1 MWLQAILTLV
11 HIRRTHHLF
20 PLRPYLPH
28 LIDALEDT
36 DPAVRECAR
45 QSVVELFTG
54 PGATDAARAD
64 LKKEM
69 TKKNVRKAIADGV
82 LSKLLSGRAAGTT
95 TPGTMSEAGS
105 ENGDLAGAAKEY
117 VPPSIALMNKR
128 PGPTVSGAAAH
139 SSGTVSRTVSHGNVR
154 EIPRPASRAAAMSPT
169 GEGPSTPGTGS
180 DVKAVY
186 VSVRSLL
193 HLMLIA
199 PRYIAVAG
207 GLC

>member
-1 MWLQAILTLV
+1 MVLV

-28 LIDALEDT
+28 LVDALEDT
-36 DPAVRECAR
+36 ESMVRDCAR

-54 PGATDAARAD
+54 PGVTDAARAD

-82 LSKLLSGRAAGTT
+82 LAKVLSGRAGTI
-95 TPGTMSEAGS
+95 TPGTMSETGS

-117 VPPSIALMNKR
+117 VPPSIALMNRR
-128 PGPTVSGAAAH
+128 PGLGVAGGAGGAMSRAVSQ
-139 SSGTVSRTVSHGNVR
+139 GNVR
-154 EIPRPASRAAAMSPT
+154 EIPRPASRAAVMTPS
-169 GEGPSTPGTGS
+169 GEGPSAAGTTGS

-186 VSVRSLL
+186 VSCDYFLVISVRGDDW
-193 HLMLIA
+193 
-199 PRYIAVAG
+199 RAVRV
-207 GLC
+207 LDSIR

>member
-69 TKKNVRKAIADGV
+69 TKKGVRKNIADAV
-82 LSKLLSGRAAGTT
+82 LDKVLAGGAGAS
-95 TPGTMSEAGS
+95 TPGTTSEAGS
-105 ENGDLAGAAKEY
+105 ENSDHAGAAKEY
-117 VPPSIALMNKR
+117 VPPSIALMNRR
-128 PGPTVSGAAAH
+128 PGHTAGGVA
-139 SSGTVSRTVSHGNVR
+139 SGTMSRAVSQGNVR
-154 EIPRPASRAAAMSPT
+154 SEIPRPASRAAAMSPT
-169 GEGPSTPGTGS
+169 GEGPSAAGGTGS

-186 VSVRSLL
+186 VSCAFLVHSLRKGDWRACAS
-193 HLMLIA
+193 H
-199 PRYIAVAG
+199 R
-207 GLC
+207 